1 MFDVKHTSRE
11 VYDSTKRKLFKSEGI
26 MGSDVILSEHQDS
39 VAMEIDS
46 DDSSS
51 SDIFQENEVNN
62 SNKKFHVWL
71 LQARGKL
78 LLVLVTNK
86 CVIPSS
92 YCMCTNF
99 SGIHILAKLVLNQ
112 VR

>member
-1 MFDVKHTSRE
+1 MFSEKDCKLTLYTSIFSIIAGQNYVFDVKHTSRE
-11 VYDSTKRKLFKSEGI
+11 VYDSTKRKLFKSQGI

-62 SNKKFHVWL
+62 SN
-71 LQARGKL
+71 
-78 LLVLVTNK
+78 
-86 CVIPSS
+86 
-92 YCMCTNF
+92 
-99 SGIHILAKLVLNQ
+99 
-112 VR
+112 